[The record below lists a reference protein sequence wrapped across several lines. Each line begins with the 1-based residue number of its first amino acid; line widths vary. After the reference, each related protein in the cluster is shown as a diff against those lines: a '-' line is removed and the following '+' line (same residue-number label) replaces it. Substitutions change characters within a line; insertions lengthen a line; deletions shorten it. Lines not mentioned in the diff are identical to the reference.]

1 MNASFSRFS
10 NAEQLESL
18 QKAISFIS
26 PSLRLQNFDLKG
38 GANGT
43 LPRVT
48 AVTLRV
54 PEKGNKLV
62 IANLLNIGFRRLRRE
77 GKKAQS
83 WDSFSAYQYFIV
95 LKKDL

>member
-26 PSLRLQNFDLKG
+26 PSLRLQDFTLEG

-43 LPRVT
+43 LPRVK

-62 IANLLNIGFRRLRRE
+62 VANLLNIGFRRLRRE
-77 GKKAQS
+77 SKKAQS
-83 WDSFSAYQYFIV
+83 WDPFSAYQYFII